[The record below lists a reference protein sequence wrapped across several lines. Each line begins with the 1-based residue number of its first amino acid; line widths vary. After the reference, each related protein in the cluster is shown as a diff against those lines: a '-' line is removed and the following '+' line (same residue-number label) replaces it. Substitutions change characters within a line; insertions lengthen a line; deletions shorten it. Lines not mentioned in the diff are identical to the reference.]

1 MPCVGFFIIGKRVNH
16 RPWLI
21 WGGIYL
27 VCMLIVFTLIDSKYK
42 DASAFEAFLVAYF
55 LGSFVHTFVARS
67 AYIQKLLQQ
76 ENEEE
81 EYYRQRQVSGMGYA
95 GPNRTEQFANQYN
108 TRRNS
113 QVEGSGNA
121 NTQRTT
127 TTEKTDHTTV
137 NTSPRQTAA
146 TAGSATPVDIN
157 SCTLTEMTALP
168 GINIVMAKQ
177 AVKYRY
183 EHGGFS
189 SFDEFAEVVKLK
201 PHFIV
206 QLQDLVM
213 CKPIDAQSQQS
224 SAQQQPEKP
233 GPEHHGRRLDL

>member
-1 MPCVGFFIIGKRVNH
+1 
-16 RPWLI
+16 
-21 WGGIYL
+21 
-27 VCMLIVFTLIDSKYK
+27 MLIVFTLIDSKYK

-95 GPNRTEQFANQYN
+95 GSNRTEQFANQYN